1 MFEKKRK
8 EWQEMDPFEELFD
21 EEFEERFRQ
30 AFLSNPSPERA
41 PKRPLDLS
49 FMERQERQRKPRL
62 RGAQVAVACL
72 LIFVVS
78 SLLAVHLND
87 HRSLASGHPLEKILY
102 YIKGGG
108 YTTDPSSSGRE
119 EKSQTVRVT
128 DPEKIDAALRLM
140 PQLYLPEYVPE
151 GWEMKSLEVTKKTD
165 GSCSAGF
172 LYENEQKQSM
182 SIEEYDGPDS
192 EGKKPDAGEIL
203 THNGKTFYY
212 FPEQSGENQRIEYRK
227 ETMLLRIEAPLNKE
241 VLLSIADQRRLFN
254 EGGRGE

>member
-8 EWQEMDPFEELFD
+8 ERQEMNRFEEPFS
-21 EEFEERFRQ
+21 EELEERFRR

-49 FMERQERQRKPRL
+49 FMQEQKHRRKVRI

-87 HRSLASGHPLEKILY
+87 QLSLASGHPLERILY

-140 PQLYLPEYVPE
+140 PQLHIPEYLPE
-151 GWEMKSLEVTKKTD
+151 GWEMKSLEVTKKAD

-172 LYENEQKQSM
+172 LYENGQKQSLT
-182 SIEEYDGPDS
+182 IEEYDGPDS
-192 EGKKPDAGEIL
+192 EGKQPDAGEIL

-212 FPEQSGENQRIEYRK
+212 FPEQSGEKQRIEFR
-227 ETMLLRIEAPLNKE
+227 EGTMLLRIEAPLDKE
-241 VLLSIADQRRLFN
+241 VLLSIADQMRPSEN
-254 EGGRGE
+254 K

>member
-8 EWQEMDPFEELFD
+8 ERQGTDPFEELFD

-41 PKRPLDLS
+41 PKKPLDLS
-49 FMERQERQRKPRL
+49 FMQEQKHRRKARL

-108 YTTDPSSSGRE
+108 YTTDPASSGRE
-119 EKSQTVRVT
+119 EKSQTVRIT
-128 DPEKIDAALRLM
+128 DPEKINAALRLM
-140 PQLYLPEYVPE
+140 PQLYLPEYLPE

-172 LYENEQKQSM
+172 LYENGQKQSLM
-182 SIEEYDGPDS
+182 IGEYDGTDS
-192 EGKKPDAGEIL
+192 EGKKPDAGEIIAQ
-203 THNGKTFYY
+203 NGKTYY
-212 FPEQSGENQRIEYRK
+212 FHEQSGEKQWVEYR
-227 ETMLLRIEAPLNKE
+227 EGTMLLRIEAPLEKE
-241 VLLSIADQRRLFN
+241 VLLSIADQLRPSEN
-254 EGGRGE
+254 K